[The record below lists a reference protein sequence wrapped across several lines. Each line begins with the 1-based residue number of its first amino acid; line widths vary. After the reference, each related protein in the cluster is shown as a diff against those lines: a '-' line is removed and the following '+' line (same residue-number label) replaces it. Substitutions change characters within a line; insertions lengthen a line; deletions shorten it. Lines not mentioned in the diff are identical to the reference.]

1 MKKSLFK
8 RNRVLRGD
16 CIKKLRDLP
25 KASIDMV
32 FADPP
37 YNLQLRGD
45 LRRPN
50 QSRVDG
56 VKEDWDQFESFI
68 EYDEFSKNWISEV
81 KRILKPDGSLWVI
94 GSYHNIFRVGNILQN
109 LGFWILNDVIWRKS
123 NPMPNFNG
131 KRFTNAH
138 ETLIWCSPSRFSK
151 PTFNYHAMKA
161 LNEGKQMRSDWTLP
175 ICGGKERLKDS
186 GKKTHPTQKP
196 EALLYRIILS
206 STRPGDLV
214 LDPFF
219 GTGTTGAVA
228 KSLGRDW
235 LGIEREKNY
244 VDAAI
249 ARINRV
255 EAVSNEKDVLS
266 TPTKRG
272 AIRIP
277 FGSIV
282 EQGLLRAGDQI
293 FDIRKRVTARVN
305 ADGSIAA
312 KNIRGSIHQVGA
324 QVQNTPACNGWTYWH
339 FESEGKTY
347 PIDDLR
353 ERVRNNMADVS
364 NKNQIISPSHH

>member
-1 MKKSLFK
+1 MKKSLPK
-8 RNRVLRGD
+8 RNCILHGD
-16 CIKKLRDLP
+16 CIKRLREVP
-25 KASIDMV
+25 ESSIDMV

-37 YNLQLRGD
+37 YNLQLKGK

-50 QSRVDG
+50 QSQVNG
-56 VKEDWDQFESFI
+56 VTEEWDQFDNFV
-68 EYDEFSKNWISEV
+68 EYDKFSVNWIREV
-81 KRILKPDGSLWVI
+81 KRVLKPDGSLWVI

-109 LGFWILNDVIWRKS
+109 MGFWILNDIIWRKS

-138 ETLIWCSPSRFSK
+138 ETLIWCSPSCLSK

-161 LNEGKQMRSDWTLP
+161 LNEGTQMRSDWMIP
-175 ICGGKERLKDS
+175 ICGGKERLKNS

-206 STRPGDLV
+206 TTMPGDLV

-244 VDAAI
+244 IEAAI
-249 ARINRV
+249 SRINRV
-255 EAVSNEKDVLS
+255 EPASIEKNILL

-293 FDIRKRVTARVN
+293 FDIRKRIKAKVF
-305 ADGSIAA
+305 ADGSISS

-339 FESEGKTY
+339 FETNGKTY

-353 ERVRNNMADVS
+353 ERVRNNMADIP
-364 NKNQIISPSHH
+364 NKNEIRRPSQH

>member
-1 MKKSLFK
+1 MKKSLPK
-8 RNRVLRGD
+8 RNCILHGD
-16 CIKKLRDLP
+16 CIKRLREVP
-25 KASIDMV
+25 ESSIDMV

-37 YNLQLRGD
+37 YNLQLKGT

-50 QSRVDG
+50 QSQVNG
-56 VKEDWDQFESFI
+56 VTEEWDQFDNFV
-68 EYDEFSKNWISEV
+68 EYDKFSVNWIREV
-81 KRILKPDGSLWVI
+81 KRVLKPDGSLWVI

-109 LGFWILNDVIWRKS
+109 MGFWILNDIIWRKS

-138 ETLIWCSPSRFSK
+138 ETLIWCSPSCLSK

-161 LNEGKQMRSDWTLP
+161 LNEGTQMRSDWMIP
-175 ICGGKERLKDS
+175 ICGGKERLKNS

-206 STRPGDLV
+206 TTMPGDLV

-244 VDAAI
+244 IEAAI
-249 ARINRV
+249 SRINRV
-255 EAVSNEKDVLS
+255 EPASIEKNILL

-293 FDIRKRVTARVN
+293 FDIRKRMGTE
-305 ADGSIAA
+305 
-312 KNIRGSIHQVGA
+312 
-324 QVQNTPACNGWTYWH
+324 
-339 FESEGKTY
+339 F
-347 PIDDLR
+347 
-353 ERVRNNMADVS
+353 
-364 NKNQIISPSHH
+364 